1 MTAFIWVEKT
11 LGGVDILINSASA
24 TASVPIVGKVQ
35 ATISRFIILLL
46 KSQRA
51 LLTLLHCKR
60 KPLTYCAK
68 YFNTNMNG
76 KNVTLECGSLLTIQ
90 G

>member
-35 ATISRFIILLL
+35 ATICRFSILF
-46 KSQRA
+46 KKGQRA
-51 LLTLLHCKR
+51 LLLL
-60 KPLTYCAK
+60 
-68 YFNTNMNG
+68 
-76 KNVTLECGSLLTIQ
+76 SLLKDADLFLYLARFFKTN
-90 G
+90 GESELMRVKGGRLVAM

>member
-35 ATISRFIILLL
+35 AKICRFIMLVL
-46 KSQRA
+46 KRQRA
-51 LLTLLHCKR
+51 LLTLLHCNR
-60 KPLTYCAK
+60 QPLFYCAG
-68 YFNTNMNG
+68 N
-76 KNVTLECGSLLTIQ
+76 LIPI
-90 G
+90 

>member
-35 ATISRFIILLL
+35 ATISKFIILLL

-51 LLTLLHCKR
+51 LLT
-60 KPLTYCAK
+60 
-68 YFNTNMNG
+68 FSIVNTN
-76 KNVTLECGSLLTIQ
+76 CFLTVLDILILI
-90 G
+90 